1 MKTGQLRYSR
11 FAASLLACIAA
22 LSLSGCA
29 VVTVAATAVS
39 VAGTAVNAGLTV
51 GAAAVGVTASA
62 VKGAVSLASDSPS
75 E

>member
-1 MKTGQLRYSR
+1 MKTRH
-11 FAASLLACIAA
+11 FAHRLSLQAVACLAA
-22 LSLSGCA
+22 LSLNGCA